1 MNAMKKIMAIAV
13 WLAFGVAGAFCSEPV
28 SSEELAL
35 RPEYRVP
42 FVMLGDEARS
52 SAAGED
58 GDGAVEVILDA
69 DTHSVTFHFL
79 CGFASVGIS
88 VYKDGRK
95 VMSAVCSPMPGESFV
110 DDLSRHGRGQ
120 YLVVF
125 DSMEEGGRLWCKFSY
140 GDR

>member
-1 MNAMKKIMAIAV
+1 MAIAIL
-13 WLAFGVAGAFCSEPV
+13 LAFGAVGVFCSEPV
-28 SSEELAL
+28 SAEELAL
-35 RPEYRVP
+35 RPEYCVP

-52 SAAGED
+52 SAAGEE

-140 GDR
+140 GGR

>member
-1 MNAMKKIMAIAV
+1 MKKIMAIAIL
-13 WLAFGVAGAFCSEPV
+13 LAFGAVGVFCSEPV
-28 SSEELAL
+28 SAEELAL
-35 RPEYRVP
+35 RPEYCVP

-52 SAAGED
+52 SAAGEE

-140 GDR
+140 GGR

>member
-13 WLAFGVAGAFCSEPV
+13 WLAFGVVGAFCGEPV
-28 SSEELAL
+28 SSEGLAL
-35 RPEYRVP
+35 LAEYRVP
-42 FVMLGDEARS
+42 FAMLGDEARS

-110 DDLSRHGRGQ
+110 DDLSRHGHGQ

-140 GDR
+140 GGR

>member
-1 MNAMKKIMAIAV
+1 MKKIMAIAV
-13 WLAFGVAGAFCSEPV
+13 WLAFGVVGAFCGEPV
-28 SSEELAL
+28 SSEGLAL
-35 RPEYRVP
+35 LPEYRVP
-42 FVMLGDEARS
+42 FAML
-52 SAAGED
+52 
-58 GDGAVEVILDA
+58 
-69 DTHSVTFHFL
+69 THSVTFHFL

-110 DDLSRHGRGQ
+110 DDLSRHGHGQ

-140 GDR
+140 GGR